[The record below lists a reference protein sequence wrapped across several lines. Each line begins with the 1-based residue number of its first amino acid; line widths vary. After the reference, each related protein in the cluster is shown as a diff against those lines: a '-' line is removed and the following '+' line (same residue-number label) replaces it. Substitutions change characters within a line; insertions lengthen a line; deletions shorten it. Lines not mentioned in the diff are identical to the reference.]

1 LQDDV
6 RHCGAAVLRSIL
18 RVMPAARAN
27 DLDYVRVINAVRL
40 ELEAAGN
47 PSYVV
52 VVIGATGEVE
62 LTPMVFS
69 TVGPASDHAG
79 RLGHTISGTGE
90 RVVIV
95 SRSAADQRAMFA
107 VIDPRALRRL
117 YQRFEV
123 IEETFAEINA
133 KI

>member
-1 LQDDV
+1 LRRGSPAVDLQE
-6 RHCGAAVLRSIL
+6 
-18 RVMPAARAN
+18 MPAARAN

-40 ELEAAGN
+40 ELESAGN

-52 VVIGATGEVE
+52 VVVGATGEVE
-62 LTPMVFS
+62 LTPMIFS
-69 TVGPASDHAG
+69 TVGPASDHASRIG
-79 RLGHTISGTGE
+79 SAVAATSDC
-90 RVVIV
+90 VVIV

-107 VIDPRALRRL
+107 VIDPRGLRKL